1 MSQEQNQQL
10 DKNIIL
16 QCSDEERLI
25 PLLPL
30 RGLLVFPYMVI
41 HLDVGREKS
50 INAIDEAM
58 LHDREIFLVT
68 QREAQTDEPREG
80 DLYQVG
86 TIAEIKQLLKLPG
99 GTFRVLVEGL
109 RRGRI
114 KRYLSSE
121 PFIQVAIDECQEKY
135 EKTAEVEAMMRT
147 ITNQFEEYVKVG
159 KKVSPE
165 TAVSIVSIDDPGRLA
180 DIIAAHINLRVG
192 DKQAILEAFDPVERL
207 QELGEILSREMEI
220 LDLERKINMRDPTR
234 GGLATT
240 LNELAVQS
248 ARGILIQEEEIP
260 FLREVVGACEMLGL
274 DPLYLANEGKVIVV
288 VAPEV
293 AGEVLEAM
301 RALPEGRGAVE
312 IGKVIA
318 EEEGLVLLET
328 ELGAARILGML
339 EGEPLPRIC

>member
-1 MSQEQNQQL
+1 MKSAEEDLILLGHGSGGTLTNQLIEDVFQKAYGNPVL
-10 DKNIIL
+10 D
-16 QCSDEERLI
+16 E
-25 PLLPL
+25 LLDAA
-30 RGLLVFPYMVI
+30 V
-41 HLDVGREKS
+41 LDVGGGRIAFSTDSFVVDPIFFPGGDIGTLAVSGTVNDLAVSGAEPLYLSTGFIIEEGLPIADLRRIVHSMHDTAQAAGVHVVTGDTKVVGRGS
-50 INAIDEAM
+50 ADKVFINTAGIGVIPAGRHLSPQLMEPGDVV
-58 LHDREIFLVT
+58 LVSGT
-68 QREAQTDEPREG
+68 MGDHGLTILAQRE
-80 DLYQVG
+80 
-86 TIAEIKQLLKLPG
+86 
-99 GTFRVLVEGL
+99 GL
-109 RRGRI
+109 
-114 KRYLSSE
+114 SFS
-121 PFIQVAIDECQEKY
+121 
-135 EKTAEVEAMMRT
+135 T
-147 ITNQFEEYVKVG
+147 
-159 KKVSPE
+159 
-165 TAVSIVSIDDPGRLA
+165 
-180 DIIAAHINLRVG
+180 
-192 DKQAILEAFDPVERL
+192 PVESDCAPVNR
-207 QELGEILSREMEI
+207 ITKAVMEAG
-220 LDLERKINMRDPTR
+220 DDGVKCMRDPTR

>member
-1 MSQEQNQQL
+1 LKSAEEDLILLGHGSGGTLTNQLIEDVFQKAYGNPVL
-10 DKNIIL
+10 D
-16 QCSDEERLI
+16 E
-25 PLLPL
+25 LLDAA
-30 RGLLVFPYMVI
+30 V
-41 HLDVGREKS
+41 LDVGGGRITFSTDSFVVDPIFFPGGDIGTLAVSGTVNDLAVSGAEPLYLSTGFIIEEGLPIADLRRIVHSMHDTAQAAGVHVVTGDTKVVGRGS
-50 INAIDEAM
+50 ADKVFINTAGIGVIPAGRHLSPQLMEPGDVV
-58 LHDREIFLVT
+58 LVSGT
-68 QREAQTDEPREG
+68 MGDHGLTILAQRE
-80 DLYQVG
+80 
-86 TIAEIKQLLKLPG
+86 
-99 GTFRVLVEGL
+99 GL
-109 RRGRI
+109 
-114 KRYLSSE
+114 SFS
-121 PFIQVAIDECQEKY
+121 
-135 EKTAEVEAMMRT
+135 T
-147 ITNQFEEYVKVG
+147 
-159 KKVSPE
+159 
-165 TAVSIVSIDDPGRLA
+165 
-180 DIIAAHINLRVG
+180 
-192 DKQAILEAFDPVERL
+192 PVESDCAPVNRIAKAVM
-207 QELGEILSREMEI
+207 EVGGEGV
-220 LDLERKINMRDPTR
+220 KCMRDPTR